1 LEGTFKQFVGF
12 TTKRAMA
19 VDTLIIGGGVIGLT
33 TALEIKRREP
43 RQRVLVVEA
52 EKILASHGSGRNS
65 GVLHSGIYYPPES
78 LKAKMCAQGAAAMRE
93 YCLTR
98 NLPLAPLGK
107 VLVPT
112 RIEDDPQLDLLA
124 SRAGQNGVEAR
135 MLNATELAAEEP
147 AARSA
152 SGRALLVPVTSV
164 CSPHAVMKSLADDC
178 IQAGI
183 DLRMGW
189 RAGAFDPAARTAT
202 SQAGDTIRYRL
213 LINAAGLH
221 ADTVAHAF
229 GVGRQYHILP
239 FKGLY
244 WKLDPASGIRLN
256 HLVYPVPDLRV
267 PFLGVHTTTATDGT
281 VYLGP
286 TAIPALGRENYRG
299 LSGIVPADIARI
311 AKASAIQFARNTNG
325 FRRLAIV
332 ETGKLIKSRFAAAVQ
347 RLIPAV
353 RPEHLLP
360 STKVGMRAQL
370 YDSQSKVLIND
381 FLVEREPSSVHI
393 LNAISPAWTCSFP
406 FAAFIC
412 DNYVDDAPK
421 ARR

>member
-1 LEGTFKQFVGF
+1 
-12 TTKRAMA
+12 MH

-33 TALEIKRREP
+33 TALEIRRRDP
-43 RQRVLVVEA
+43 RTRVIVAEA
-52 EKILASHGSGRNS
+52 ETALAAHGSGRNS

-78 LKAKMCAQGAAAMRE
+78 LKARMCAQGAAAMRE
-93 YCLTR
+93 YCR
-98 NLPLAPLGK
+98 SRGLPLLPLGK

-135 MLNATELAAEEP
+135 MLNATELAREEP

-164 CSPHAVMKSLADDC
+164 CSPHAVMQSLAEDC
-178 IQAGI
+178 KQAGI
-183 DLRMGW
+183 EIRMGW
-189 RAGAFDPAARTAT
+189 RARAFDPAACTAT
-202 SQAGDTIRYRL
+202 SQSGDTIRYRL

-244 WKLDPASGIRLN
+244 WKLDTASGIRLN

-281 VYLGP
+281 IYLGP
-286 TAIPALGRENYRG
+286 TAIPALGRENYCG

-311 AKASAIQFARNTNG
+311 AAASAIQFVRNTNG
-325 FRRLAIV
+325 FRRLAVI
-332 ETGKLIKSRFAAAVQ
+332 ETGKLSKQRFAAAVQ
-347 RLIPAV
+347 RLVPAV
-353 RPEHLLP
+353 RPDHLLP
-360 STKVGMRAQL
+360 CAKVGMRAQL
-370 YDSQSKVLIND
+370 YDSASGQLVND
-381 FLVEREPSSVHI
+381 FLVQEGPNSVHI
-393 LNAISPAWTCSFP
+393 LNAISPAWTCSMP
-406 FAAFIC
+406 FAKFVC
-412 DNYVDDAPK
+412 ETFLRNKMP
-421 ARR
+421 

>member
-1 LEGTFKQFVGF
+1 
-12 TTKRAMA
+12 MH

-33 TALEIKRREP
+33 VALELRR
-43 RQRVLVVEA
+43 RQPHATITVLEA
-52 EKILASHGSGRNS
+52 EHELAAHGSGRNS

-78 LKAKMCAQGAAAMRE
+78 LKAKMCAQGAAAMRD
-93 YCLTR
+93 YCRSR
-98 NLPLAPLGK
+98 NLPLLPLGK

-112 RIEDDPQLDLLA
+112 RTEDDPQLDVLL

-135 MLNATELAAEEP
+135 MLSERELAAEEP

-164 CSPHAVMKSLADDC
+164 CSPHAVMRSLAEDC
-178 IQAGI
+178 KHAGI
-183 DLRMGW
+183 ELRMGC
-189 RAGAFDPAARTAT
+189 RASAFDPAARTAT
-202 SQAGDTIRYRL
+202 SQSGDIFQYRL

-281 VYLGP
+281 IYLGP

-311 AKASAIQFARNTNG
+311 AAASAIQFVRNTNG
-325 FRRLAIV
+325 FRRLAVI
-332 ETGKLIKSRFAAAVQ
+332 ETGKLSKRRFAAAVQ
-347 RLIPAV
+347 RLVPAV
-353 RPEHLLP
+353 RPDHLLP
-360 STKVGMRAQL
+360 CAKVGMRAQL
-370 YDSQSKVLIND
+370 YDSASGQLVND
-381 FLVEREPSSVHI
+381 FLVQEGPNSVHI
-393 LNAISPAWTCSFP
+393 LNAISPAWTCSMP
-406 FAAFIC
+406 FAKFVCAMF
-412 DNYVDDAPK
+412 VREVMQP
-421 ARR
+421 